1 MKIAVS
7 GKGGVGKTTLA
18 GVMARVLADRG
29 HKILAID
36 ADPDANLASAIGI
49 PQEELKNVRPLAQM
63 RELIEERTGATKGGY
78 GAYFTLNPRVEDL
91 PERFSVSKQ
100 GVKLMVLGTIP
111 QGGGGCFCPEN
122 VVLKSLLAHAF
133 IEREEYL
140 IVDMEAG
147 LEHLGRGTTAY
158 MDALIVV
165 VEPGQRSLQ
174 TARQVKELADD
185 LGIKRVCVVGNKV
198 TREEDVA
205 MMREGLAGLPFLGYM
220 SYNEKI
226 IEADKLGVSPYDID
240 ARIRTEVEEIIAVF
254 EKRAE

>member
-1 MKIAVS
+1 
-7 GKGGVGKTTLA
+7 
-18 GVMARVLADRG
+18 MARVLADRG

-198 TREEDVA
+198 TKDSDLA